1 MHDTLKLSWDLK
13 KEVVQKKKQK
23 PRASTSIFIQKYIF
37 DCPNENFQMN

>member
-13 KEVVQKKKQK
+13 KDVVQKKQK
-23 PRASTSIFIQKYIF
+23 SHASTSIFIQIYIC